1 MTRIKFLIAILVL
14 LFSFTL
20 VSCGGS
26 DVVTEEEW
34 KSAFTLSNF
43 DNVVIDVIEY
53 PSTPDEEYKNILKV
67 DTGIY
72 YVNEQFIENDVVVY
86 SCEYYYFN
94 DFYGTWELEFDEET
108 NSWLQDEDDDEF
120 YVFAREFFHEICR
133 FKYSEFSYDE
143 SKQCYV
149 GIVDGMNYAIYFA
162 NGKVSKINES
172 YLDKAEIMLLSVRKN
187 TREKLDI
194 YLLNHSLDE
203 HHISRF
209 CKFLN

>member
-1 MTRIKFLIAILVL
+1 MVL

-67 DTGIY
+67 DSDIY

-120 YVFAREFFHEICR
+120 YVSVREYFHEICR

-172 YLDKAEIMLLSVRKN
+172 YLNKPDRGTSYVF
-187 TREKLDI
+187 
-194 YLLNHSLDE
+194 HSYGKVDLE
-203 HHISRF
+203 LPEFIG
-209 CKFLN
+209 CL

>member
-1 MTRIKFLIAILVL
+1 MKKIRFLIAILVL

-43 DNVVIDVIEY
+43 DNVIIDVIEY

-67 DTGIY
+67 DSGIY
-72 YVNEQFIENDVVVY
+72 YVNEQFIDNDVVVY

-94 DFYGTWELEFDEET
+94 DFYGTWELKFDEET

-120 YVFAREFFHEICR
+120 YVFAREYFHKICR

-149 GIVDGMNYAIYFA
+149 GIVDGMNYEIYFA

-172 YLDKAEIMLLSVRKN
+172 YLDKPDRGTSYVF
-187 TREKLDI
+187 
-194 YLLNHSLDE
+194 HSYGKVDLE
-203 HHISRF
+203 LPEFIG
-209 CKFLN
+209 CL

>member
-1 MTRIKFLIAILVL
+1 MKKIKFLIAILVL

-43 DNVVIDVIEY
+43 DNVIIDIIEDSSV
-53 PSTPDEEYKNILKV
+53 PEEEYKNILKV
-67 DTGIY
+67 DSGIY

-94 DFYGTWELEFDEET
+94 DFNGTWALEFDEET
-108 NSWLQDEDDDEF
+108 NSWVQSEDEF
-120 YVFAREFFHEICR
+120 YKSAREFFHSICLFR
-133 FKYSEFSYDE
+133 YSEFTYDE
-143 SKQCYV
+143 SKQCYT
-149 GIVDGMNYAIYFA
+149 GIVDAMNYEIYFA

-172 YLDKAEIMLLSVRKN
+172 YLDKPDCGTSYVF
-187 TREKLDI
+187 
-194 YLLNHSLDE
+194 HSYGKVDLE
-203 HHISRF
+203 LPEFIG
-209 CKFLN
+209 CL

>member
-43 DNVVIDVIEY
+43 DNVIIDVIEF
-53 PSTPDEEYKNILKV
+53 PSTPEEEYKNILKV
-67 DTGIY
+67 DSGIY

-94 DFYGTWELEFDEET
+94 DFYGTWELKFDEET
-108 NSWLQDEDDDEF
+108 NSWLQYEDDDEF
-120 YVFAREFFHEICR
+120 YVSVREYFHEICR

-143 SKQCYV
+143 SKQCYF

-172 YLDKAEIMLLSVRKN
+172 YLDKPDRGTSYVF
-187 TREKLDI
+187 
-194 YLLNHSLDE
+194 HSYGKVDLE
-203 HHISRF
+203 LPEFIG
-209 CKFLN
+209 CL

>member
-1 MTRIKFLIAILVL
+1 MKKIRFLIAILVL

-26 DVVTEEEW
+26 DVVTEDEW

-43 DNVVIDVIEY
+43 DNVIIDVTEY

-67 DTGIY
+67 DSGIY
-72 YVNEQFIENDVVVY
+72 YVNEQFIDNDVVVY

-108 NSWLQDEDDDEF
+108 NSWLQDEDGDEF
-120 YVFAREFFHEICR
+120 YVSAREFFHTICR

-172 YLDKAEIMLLSVRKN
+172 SLDKPDRGTSYVF
-187 TREKLDI
+187 
-194 YLLNHSLDE
+194 HSYGKVDLE
-203 HHISRF
+203 LPEFIG
-209 CKFLN
+209 CL

>member
-67 DTGIY
+67 DSGIY

-94 DFYGTWELEFDEET
+94 DFYGTWELKFDEET
-108 NSWLQDEDDDEF
+108 NSWLQYEDDDEF
-120 YVFAREFFHEICR
+120 YVSVREYFHEICR

-162 NGKVSKINES
+162 NGKVSKINKS
-172 YLDKAEIMLLSVRKN
+172 YLDKPDSGTSYVF
-187 TREKLDI
+187 
-194 YLLNHSLDE
+194 HSYGKVDLE
-203 HHISRF
+203 LPEFIG
-209 CKFLN
+209 CL